1 MIRSKLVRHAVL
13 GLGALAVPFGIGVV
27 GTASPASADPCISGP
42 YGVAYACVD
51 TPGWVDW
58 YDGPRGRGHWK
69 GHGHGHWD
77 DD

>member
-1 MIRSKLVRHAVL
+1 MAWSQLTRKTLAGV
-13 GLGALAVPFGIGVV
+13 GALVVPLGIAVV
-27 GTASPASADPCISGP
+27 AAAPASANPDLCVGGP

-69 GHGHGHWD
+69 HGHGHDWD
-77 DD
+77 D